1 MRRPLNA
8 KHDWGRAVLA
18 GALTMLLASLAAP
31 LAEQQQPPAPNT
43 QKPAPETQKP
53 ATETQKPAPETQ
65 KPAAPQAPPAKPLV
79 PLAASTLAAHPD
91 TYYGENVTITASVEQ
106 KVGNTSFSL
115 DQDPTKSTGK
125 DVLVLAPRLNAPVD
139 PNAYVTVLGEVVRF
153 DPAEIGKRKEYA
165 AALSPDLNAKFQGKP
180 VVLATSVIN
189 SAGVDLAKRL
199 PLPMTPQEEAYD
211 KIMKKVGPANAELRK
226 GMEASNADLTKQN
239 AAILKQAFGETAS
252 FWRSQNKPDA
262 VQWAQDAR
270 KIADSIERAA
280 ADGKWDEVKAS
291 AGNLGKTCQSCHG
304 IYRERFDDGT
314 FRIKAGG

>member
-1 MRRPLNA
+1 MRRPLKA
-8 KHDWGRAVLA
+8 KHDWSRAALA

-31 LAEQQQPPAPNT
+31 LAEQQPPPAPNTQKPAPDTQKPAAET

-53 ATETQKPAPETQ
+53 AT
-65 KPAAPQAPPAKPLV
+65 PPAKPLV

-106 KVGNTSFSL
+106 KVGTTSFSI
-115 DQDPTKSTGK
+115 DQDPKKSTGK
-125 DVLVLAPRLNAPVD
+125 DVLVLAPRLNEPVD
-139 PNAYVTVLGEVVRF
+139 ANGYVTVLGEVVKF
-153 DPAEIGKRKEYA
+153 DPTEIGKRKEYA
-165 AALSPDLNAKFQGKP
+165 GALTPDLNAKFEGKP

-189 SAGVDLAKRL
+189 SAGIDLAKRL
-199 PLPMTPQEEAYD
+199 PTPMTPQEEAFD

-226 GMEASNADLTKQN
+226 GMEGSNVDLTKQN
-239 AAILKQAFGETAS
+239 AGVLKNAFGEVAS

-280 ADGKWDEVKAS
+280 TDGKWDEVKAS

>member
-1 MRRPLNA
+1 MNA
-8 KHDWGRAVLA
+8 KHSLGRAAVA
-18 GALTMLLASLAAP
+18 GALTVLVATMALVA
-31 LAEQQQPPAPNT
+31 QQQPAPNT

-53 ATETQKPAPETQ
+53 APETQKPAP
-65 KPAAPQAPPAKPLV
+65 AATPTPPPAKPLV
-79 PLAASTLAAHPD
+79 PLAASTLATKPD
-91 TYYGENVTITASVEQ
+91 NYYGESVTITAPVDQ
-106 KVGNTSFSL
+106 KVGTLSFSL
-115 DQDPTKSTGK
+115 DQDPKTSTGK
-125 DVLVLAPRLNAPVD
+125 DVLVLAPRLNEPVD
-139 PNAYVTVLGEVVRF
+139 ANGYVTVLGEVVKF

-165 AALSPDLNAKFQGKP
+165 AALTPDLAAKFQGKP
-180 VVLATSVIN
+180 VVLATAVIN

-199 PLPMTPQEEAYD
+199 PAPMTPQEEEFD
-211 KIMKKVGPANAELRK
+211 KLMKKIGPANAELRK
-226 GMEASNADLTKQN
+226 GMEASNTDLAKQN
-239 AAILKQAFGETAS
+239 ASVLKDAFGDVAS

-280 ADGKWDEVKAS
+280 ADGKWEEVKAS